1 MQAVVTKDAELQ
13 AAFEAASRV
22 TAKVETPETPEEI
35 VEKLKSENPQ
45 NTYTPTENG
54 IEVKAKIKEHKL
66 IVMCSDG
73 KFDMLLSWLDRE
85 GYFFMTED

>member
-1 MQAVVTKDAELQ
+1 MKELKFRCLRAED
-13 AAFEAASRV
+13 
-22 TAKVETPETPEEI
+22 
-35 VEKLKSENPQ
+35 
-45 NTYTPTENG
+45 G

-66 IVMCSDG
+66 TVMCSDG